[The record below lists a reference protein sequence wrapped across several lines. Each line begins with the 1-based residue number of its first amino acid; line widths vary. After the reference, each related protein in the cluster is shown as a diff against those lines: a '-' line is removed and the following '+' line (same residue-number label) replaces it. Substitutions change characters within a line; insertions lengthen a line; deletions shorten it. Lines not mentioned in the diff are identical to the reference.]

1 MLLLPS
7 ANVAVPPR
15 IHGYLRQA
23 PAELQVARPCSAA
36 ESPAKVRPRQS
47 CRGAAAVIKRS
58 GSQAEES
65 MRKSGHWATGTV
77 LFLLCLM
84 YGITYIDR
92 VNISTAAI
100 AFRQEL
106 NLTNIQYGWIFSA
119 FAYTYALFQIV

>member
-1 MLLLPS
+1 MSLFRLEFTGICGK
-7 ANVAVPPR
+7 PPR
-15 IHGYLRQA
+15 NCKPHGLAVRSSRPLRCA
-23 PAELQVARPCSAA
+23 HDI
-36 ESPAKVRPRQS
+36 
-47 CRGAAAVIKRS
+47 AAAVAAAMIRRS
-58 GSQAEES
+58 GSQAEEA

-106 NLTNIQYGWIFSA
+106 N
-119 FAYTYALFQIV
+119 